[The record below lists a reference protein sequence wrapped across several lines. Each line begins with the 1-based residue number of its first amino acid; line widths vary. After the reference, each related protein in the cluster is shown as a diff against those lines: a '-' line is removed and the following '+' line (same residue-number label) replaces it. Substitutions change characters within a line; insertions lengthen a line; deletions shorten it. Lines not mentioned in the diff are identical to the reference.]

1 VTGQLQDLSALSPGK
16 DAWYPVGLSWLQS
29 WAGSLGQDK
38 PLLPRRES
46 NRSSS
51 FVQPVVKFLHRPSHP
66 RSCRRINMFC
76 VFIIHKRYQT
86 FRTIGSAVQCN
97 FPHSSVQFSL
107 SHEEVLLFCRSK
119 QKLANNNEN
128 QLPKWTITGYKVPT
142 LRTRFLHNVYLFFWR
157 QERNDFDTDAYS
169 NVTFYSNSRD
179 SNVKIKYSK
188 VEAYV

>member
-1 VTGQLQDLSALSPGK
+1 MTGQLQDLSALSPGK

-97 FPHSSVQFSL
+97 FPHSSVQFS
-107 SHEEVLLFCRSK
+107 SVC
-119 QKLANNNEN
+119 
-128 QLPKWTITGYKVPT
+128 
-142 LRTRFLHNVYLFFWR
+142 RTRKFFYFAGVSRSSPITMKTNYQSGLSRGTKYLRYVQGFCIMFI
-157 QERNDFDTDAYS
+157 YS
-169 NVTFYSNSRD
+169 SEDKKETTS
-179 SNVKIKYSK
+179 ILTPTPT
-188 VEAYV
+188 